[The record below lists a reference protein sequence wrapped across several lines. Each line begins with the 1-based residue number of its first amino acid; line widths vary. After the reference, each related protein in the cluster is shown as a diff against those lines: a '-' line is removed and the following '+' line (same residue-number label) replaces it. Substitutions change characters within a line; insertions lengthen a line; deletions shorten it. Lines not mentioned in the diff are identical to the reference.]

1 MKSVHRF
8 FISFLAKYSYATTI
22 SIIFLFSVVLRRN
35 NEVMKNIYLV
45 VMTSSVKYNLE
56 IREDDFKL
64 RKEIIMM
71 NLKLRFQ

>member
-1 MKSVHRF
+1 
-8 FISFLAKYSYATTI
+8 
-22 SIIFLFSVVLRRN
+22 
-35 NEVMKNIYLV
+35 MKNIYLV